1 MTTIDAGP
9 VRGATVRPLIVLPS
23 DPFGDQIG
31 GIKTFVLD
39 FVRFSPADFA
49 TEMVACSS
57 DPAAR
62 PLGMWQT
69 IEVAGRSVRYLPILA
84 TPDVHRRPIVPRS
97 LWFAARTMFH
107 RNARHTRGKVLQF
120 HHPGSPAGYLTT
132 SAPKI
137 LVVHLNAADIDRGLG
152 ESRWT
157 TFPGMLHRYEDVTLP
172 RIDRIFT
179 VNEAGARFYR
189 ERHPAIADRV
199 TYLPTFVDPD
209 AFAPYPEPVRRA
221 ARRALLE
228 RIGRPADGDDRLVLS
243 IGRLE
248 RQKDPLLLIEAF
260 AIAAAGDARLRLV
273 VVGEGGLRKDAERRA
288 RELGI
293 ADLVHWLGF
302 QAHDAMRDLMNGADL
317 FVLSSAFEGMPI
329 TVLEALACGLPVVST
344 DVGGVA
350 TVVHDR
356 QDGRLVAEREPA
368 ALAEAIG
375 WVAER
380 PRDAF
385 LEACRA
391 AIAPYAPQQVLAPF
405 YDAHRELQARG
416 PR

>member
-199 TYLPTFVDPD
+199 TYLPTFVDPM
-209 AFAPYPEPVRRA
+209 PSRRTPSPFDGPPGGRCWSGSGA
-221 ARRALLE
+221 QPMATIAWSCPSADWSARR
-228 RIGRPADGDDRLVLS
+228 IPCCSSRPLPSRRRGTLDCDSSWSAR
-243 IGRLE
+243 
-248 RQKDPLLLIEAF
+248 
-260 AIAAAGDARLRLV
+260 AGCARTPS
-273 VVGEGGLRKDAERRA
+273 VGLANSASPTSSTGWASRRTT
-288 RELGI
+288 R
-293 ADLVHWLGF
+293 
-302 QAHDAMRDLMNGADL
+302 
-317 FVLSSAFEGMPI
+317 
-329 TVLEALACGLPVVST
+329 C
-344 DVGGVA
+344 A
-350 TVVHDR
+350 T
-356 QDGRLVAEREPA
+356 
-368 ALAEAIG
+368 
-375 WVAER
+375 
-380 PRDAF
+380 
-385 LEACRA
+385 
-391 AIAPYAPQQVLAPF
+391 
-405 YDAHRELQARG
+405 
-416 PR
+416 